1 MIIDES
7 LLKCNPAV
15 MPNHPS
21 IPNPIA
27 TVMGMVYTF
36 QQAGVVLQEHT
47 HTDENMHVT
56 IVISG
61 SVSIT
66 EDGVSTT
73 RSAGDIVDLGT
84 KPHSFT
90 SLEPAVIINVT
101 KNRVVVTD
109 AVKQDLTGKIAEL
122 DSIIAMASTMKTSLS
137 GFIAE

>member
-7 LLKCNPAV
+7 LLTCTPAL

-21 IPNPIA
+21 IVNPIT
-27 TVMGMVYTF
+27 TVMGTVYTF
-36 QQAGVVLQEHT
+36 QQAGVVLAEHT
-47 HTDENMHVT
+47 HTDDNMHVT

-84 KPHSFT
+84 TPHSVT
-90 SLEPAVIINVT
+90 ALEPAVIINVT
-101 KNRVVVTD
+101 KRNVLVSD
-109 AVKQDLTGKIAEL
+109 AVKQDLTGKVAEL
-122 DSIIAMASTMKTSLS
+122 DSIIAMASTMKTSLA
-137 GFIAE
+137 GFIEA

>member
-7 LLKCNPAV
+7 LLKCIPAL

-21 IPNPIA
+21 IPNPIP
-27 TVMGMVYTF
+27 TVMGTVYTF
-36 QQAGVVLQEHT
+36 QQAGVVLPEHT
-47 HTDENMHVT
+47 HTDDNMHVT

-84 KPHSFT
+84 KPHSVT
-90 SLEPAVIINVT
+90 ALEPAVIINVA
-101 KNRVVVTD
+101 KRNVLVSD
-109 AVKQDLTGKIAEL
+109 AVKQDLTGKVAEL
-122 DSIIAMASTMKTSLS
+122 DSIIAMASTMKTSIA
-137 GFIAE
+137 GFIEA

>member
-1 MIIDES
+1 
-7 LLKCNPAV
+7 
-15 MPNHPS
+15 
-21 IPNPIA
+21 
-27 TVMGMVYTF
+27 MGTVYTF
-36 QQAGVVLQEHT
+36 QQAGVVLPEHT

-73 RSAGDIVDLGT
+73 RSAGDMVDLGT

-90 SLEPAVIINVT
+90 ALEPAVIINVT

-109 AVKQDLTGKIAEL
+109 AVKQDLTGKVAEL
-122 DSIIAMASTMKTSLS
+122 DSIIAMASTMKTSFTS
-137 GFIAE
+137 FIGA